1 MLRCL
6 PIARMVRDSLAPVPP
21 LAACPCRSSAIAVPL
36 QCQRPPSRGQC
47 ERIWHC
53 KRHMT
58 RVAEPH
64 CTHFRRRKRH
74 AGRIG
79 VTTGKPGGYL
89 SRDAFASRHA
99 IQRGRDALRPFW
111 RTWRPNGVTRR
122 GAGRGCHV
130 PKRGVFRPETGRAR
144 RRWPVGSFTER
155 ATEKEKMVEAA
166 GIEPASGCRVLG
178 PSTWVV
184 VLSGSR
190 FPRARQRAPWEPNRC

>member
-1 MLRCL
+1 MWARRKQRLLRCL

-99 IQRGRDALRPFW
+99 IQRGRDAVRPLSG
-111 RTWRPNGVTRR
+111 TWRPNRVTGRSVGRSRR
-122 GAGRGCHV
+122 VA
-130 PKRGVFRPETGRAR
+130 KKGVFRSEIHRAR
-144 RRWPVGSFTER
+144 RRWPAGSFAER
-155 ATEKEKMVEAA
+155 GTAKEKMVE
-166 GIEPASGCRVLG
+166 ERL
-178 PSTWVV
+178 
-184 VLSGSR
+184 L
-190 FPRARQRAPWEPNRC
+190 